1 MKKGERMKKLFVIIP
16 AVIVG
21 IPVLAVLLL
30 FVFLT
35 LVEYRPK
42 PVEAVPF
49 TSGSHKIEKNT
60 QISILSWNIGYAG
73 LGKDEDFFM
82 EGGSK
87 VQPDSKEV
95 SDKYFSGIKATL
107 KDLQSD
113 IIFIQEID
121 LKSKRSWKLNQ
132 YETLKESCR
141 KEGAFAYNYKCVFV
155 PIPVPPIGYI
165 ESGISTLTDFETSS
179 ATRFSLPVPFKW
191 PSRVAKIK
199 RCLLVT
205 RLPVY
210 EDGKATNKELVL
222 VNFHL
227 EAYDDGEGK
236 IAQTKVLKDFIN
248 EEYAKG
254 NYVIAGGDFNQTF
267 PNSNAFPIIN
277 PEGWIPGKLAPD
289 ILSEGWQLVYD
300 DSNPT
305 CRAVDAPY
313 NNERAK
319 LHDWQYHVIDG
330 FIISPNVEMRFV
342 NTIDLDFQ
350 DSDHNPV
357 RLGVVLI

>member
-1 MKKGERMKKLFVIIP
+1 MEKGGRMKKLFVIIP

-49 TSGSHKIEKNT
+49 TSGSQKIEKNT

-121 LKSKRSWKLNQ
+121 LKSKRS
-132 YETLKESCR
+132 
-141 KEGAFAYNYKCVFV
+141 
-155 PIPVPPIGYI
+155 
-165 ESGISTLTDFETSS
+165 
-179 ATRFSLPVPFKW
+179 
-191 PSRVAKIK
+191 
-199 RCLLVT
+199 
-205 RLPVY
+205 
-210 EDGKATNKELVL
+210 
-222 VNFHL
+222 
-227 EAYDDGEGK
+227 
-236 IAQTKVLKDFIN
+236 
-248 EEYAKG
+248 
-254 NYVIAGGDFNQTF
+254 
-267 PNSNAFPIIN
+267 
-277 PEGWIPGKLAPD
+277 
-289 ILSEGWQLVYD
+289 
-300 DSNPT
+300 
-305 CRAVDAPY
+305 
-313 NNERAK
+313 
-319 LHDWQYHVIDG
+319 
-330 FIISPNVEMRFV
+330 
-342 NTIDLDFQ
+342 
-350 DSDHNPV
+350 
-357 RLGVVLI
+357 